1 MAKNSEVYKTAQE
14 RAEAFQEFLD
24 YMCNKQ
30 RCSGCKLRPCGL
42 PYERAFA
49 WLDLEADEEKPETIE
64 DIVDEMRLHT
74 RVSAAD
80 AFYGVT
86 EWTKL
91 CDRIIAAHNRV
102 AKKCREVK

>member
-1 MAKNSEVYKTAQE
+1 MTNGEKFVTAQE
-14 RAEAFQEFLD
+14 RAEAFWKWTKENIRDNFTAGQFVSD
-24 YMCNKQ
+24 
-30 RCSGCKLRPCGL
+30 
-42 PYERAFA
+42 AFA

>member
-14 RAEAFQEFLD
+14 RAEAFAKTPDSCRGHGFVSPILVFE
-24 YMCNKQ
+24 
-30 RCSGCKLRPCGL
+30 
-42 PYERAFA
+42 

-64 DIVDEMRLHT
+64 EIVDEMRQHT
-74 RVSAAD
+74 KVSAAD
-80 AFYGVT
+80 AFYGVV

-102 AKKCREVK
+102 DKAVREIEGK